1 MQPTQ
6 TQSEALPTTRDPLRA
21 LVRDLRGS
29 APLTREGEVELCK
42 QMTAAHGAMH
52 ATVTG
57 SLAARYHAI
66 AMCEDLVVG
75 RVRIEELLDV
85 ASLRASNDEEL
96 RGWIRRHRRRLET
109 ACASSA
115 VVKQL
120 RAMPLHPAGVDRL
133 AERLCDD
140 ARKARRLH
148 DELERCASA
157 LDGYAPEEGR
167 PLDDH
172 VALVISRRCGL
183 APFEVGELVARLLVA
198 KRRLGALE
206 RQAEI
211 PTRELIHLGHAIE
224 SARTARENARHELV
238 RSNLR
243 LVMSI
248 ARRYRDRGVPLAD
261 LVQEG
266 NIGLMR
272 AVDKFDHRLGF
283 KFSTYA
289 TWWIRQSVT
298 RALMSQAR
306 TIRVPVHV
314 HDTLSRVLK
323 ARRALARELARE
335 PTHEELAKALE
346 LSTDGLRQILRYFET
361 PLSLDAPLHDDGEA
375 TLGDRVE
382 DPDADDPL
390 APMAE
395 EELEGTTRQALAEL
409 PEREAYVLRR
419 RFGLGCHEAET
430 LEQIGRELDVT
441 RESVRQIQLRALR
454 RLRRRNAF
462 EGFVS

>member
-1 MQPTQ
+1 MQPSRF
-6 TQSEALPTTRDPLRA
+6 QSEALPLSRDPLRA

-42 QMTAAHGAMH
+42 QMTAAHRALH
-52 ATVTG
+52 AALTG
-57 SLAARYHAI
+57 SLAARQHAI
-66 AMCEDLVVG
+66 ALCEDLAVG
-75 RVRIEELLDV
+75 RVRFEDMLDV
-85 ASLRASNDEEL
+85 ASLRASDEEEL
-96 RGWIRRHRRRLET
+96 RSWIRRHRRRLET
-109 ACASSA
+109 ACARGA

-120 RAMPLHPAGVDRL
+120 RALPLLPAGVDRL
-133 AERLCDD
+133 AERVRED
-140 ARKARRLH
+140 ARTARGLH
-148 DELERCASA
+148 DELDRCAAS
-157 LDGYAPEEGR
+157 LDGFAPEEGKH
-167 PLDDH
+167 LDDC
-172 VALVISRRCGL
+172 VALVIARRCGL
-183 APFEVGELVARLLVA
+183 TPYEVGELVHRLLVA
-198 KRRLGALE
+198 KRQLHALE
-206 RQAEI
+206 RASEV
-211 PTRELIHLGHAIE
+211 PARELIHLGHAIE
-224 SARTARENARHELV
+224 SARAARENARHELV

-323 ARRALARELARE
+323 TRRALGRELARE
-335 PTHEELAKALE
+335 PTHEELADALE
-346 LSTDGLRQILRYFET
+346 LTPDALRQVLRYFET
-361 PLSLDAPLHDDGEA
+361 PLSLDAPIHDDGDA
-375 TLGDRVE
+375 TLADRVE
-382 DPDADDPL
+382 DPDADDPI

-395 EELEGTTRQALAEL
+395 EELEGTTRQALAQL

-454 RLRRRNAF
+454 RLRRRNTF
-462 EGFVS
+462 DGFVS

>member
-1 MQPTQ
+1 MHPSRISPET
-6 TQSEALPTTRDPLRA
+6 LPLTRDPLRA

-42 QMTAAHGAMH
+42 QMTRAHGALR

-57 SLAARYHAI
+57 CIAARRHAI
-66 AMCEDLVVG
+66 DLCEALAVG
-75 RVRIEELLDV
+75 RLRFEDVLDLGEDDDHSRRTWV
-85 ASLRASNDEEL
+85 
-96 RGWIRRHRRRLET
+96 RRHRRRLET
-109 ACASSA
+109 ARAVEA

-120 RAMPLHPAGVDRL
+120 RALPLLPAGVDRL
-133 AERLCDD
+133 AEQLCDD
-140 ARKARRLH
+140 AREARKLR
-148 DELERCASA
+148 DELDRCLTA
-157 LDGYAPEEGR
+157 LDGFQPEESGE
-167 PLDDH
+167 LDDH
-172 VALVISRRCGL
+172 VALVVSRRCGL
-183 APFEVGELVARLLVA
+183 APYEVGDLVQRLLTA
-198 KRRLGALE
+198 KMRLRSLE
-206 RQAEI
+206 RAAESSA
-211 PTRELIHLGHAIE
+211 TELIHLGHAIE
-224 SARTARENARHELV
+224 AARSARENARNELV

-306 TIRVPVHV
+306 TIRVPVHM

-323 ARRALARELARE
+323 MRRELARELARE
-335 PTHEELAKALE
+335 PTHDELAKGLE
-346 LSTDGLRQILRYFET
+346 LTPDALRQVLRHFET
-361 PLSLDAPLHDDGEA
+361 PVSLDAPIHDDAET
-375 TLGDRVE
+375 TLADRVE
-382 DPDADDPL
+382 DPNVDDPL
-390 APMAE
+390 APVAV
-395 EELEGTTRQALAEL
+395 EELAGTTRQALAEL

-419 RFGLGCHEAET
+419 RFGLGCREAET

-462 EGFVS
+462 EGFTS

>member
-1 MQPTQ
+1 MQPSQ
-6 TQSEALPTTRDPLRA
+6 VSSETLSLTRDPLRA

-42 QMTAAHGAMH
+42 QMTAAHSALR

-57 SLAARYHAI
+57 SIAARRHAI
-66 AMCEDLVVG
+66 ELCEELAVG
-75 RVRIEELLDV
+75 RLRFEDYLDV
-85 ASLRASNDEEL
+85 TSPKASDDDDQRT
-96 RGWIRRHRRRLET
+96 WVRRHRRRLET
-109 ACASSA
+109 ACAHEA

-120 RAMPLHPAGVDRL
+120 RAVPLLPAGVDRL

-140 ARKARRLH
+140 ARTARRLR
-148 DELERCASA
+148 DELDRCVTA
-157 LDGYAPEEGR
+157 LDGFQPDEGEH
-167 PLDDH
+167 LDDH
-172 VALVISRRCGL
+172 VALAVSRRCGL
-183 APFEVGELVARLLVA
+183 APYEVGDLVQRLLTV
-198 KRRLGALE
+198 KTRLHALQCE
-206 RQAEI
+206 AEVSA
-211 PTRELIHLGHAIE
+211 RELIHLGHAIE
-224 SARTARENARHELV
+224 ASRSTRENARNELV

-272 AVDKFDHRLGF
+272 AVDKFDHTLGF

-323 ARRALARELARE
+323 MRRALGRELTRE

-346 LSTDGLRQILRYFET
+346 LSPDALRQILRHFET
-361 PLSLDAPLHDDGEA
+361 PLSLDAPIHDDA
-375 TLGDRVE
+375 DTTLVDRVE
-382 DPDADDPL
+382 DPNADDPL
-390 APMAE
+390 SPVAID
-395 EELEGTTRQALAEL
+395 ELVGTARQALAQL

-419 RFGLGCHEAET
+419 RFGLGCREAET

-454 RLRRRNAF
+454 RLRRRNLF
-462 EGFVS
+462 DGFCS

>member
-1 MQPTQ
+1 MQP
-6 TQSEALPTTRDPLRA
+6 SRVPPESLPLTRDPLRA

-42 QMTAAHGAMH
+42 QMTSAHDALR

-57 SLAARYHAI
+57 CIAGRRHAI
-66 AMCEDLVVG
+66 ELCEEVSLGRLRLEDVLDLG
-75 RVRIEELLDV
+75 D
-85 ASLRASNDEEL
+85 SRASDEPAM
-96 RGWIRRHRRRLET
+96 RTWVRRHRRRLET
-109 ACASSA
+109 ACAHDA

-120 RAMPLHPAGVDRL
+120 RALPLLPAGVDRL

-140 ARKARRLH
+140 ARLARRLF
-148 DELERCASA
+148 DELDRCSSA
-157 LDGYAPEEGR
+157 LDGFTPEDDEH
-167 PLDDH
+167 LDDH
-172 VALVISRRCGL
+172 VALAVSRRCGL
-183 APFEVGELVARLLVA
+183 APYEVSDLVARLVA
-198 KRRLGALE
+198 TKVQLRNLE
-206 RQAEI
+206 AQTELPA
-211 PTRELIHLGHAIE
+211 RELIHLGHAIE
-224 SARTARENARHELV
+224 TSRNARENARNELV

-323 ARRALARELARE
+323 MRRSLNRELGRE
-335 PTHEELAKALE
+335 PTHEELAGALD
-346 LSTDGLRQILRYFET
+346 LAPDALRQLLRHFET
-361 PLSLDAPLHDDGEA
+361 PLSLDAPIHDDSDA
-375 TLGDRVE
+375 TLADRVE
-382 DPDADDPL
+382 DPNADDPL
-390 APMAE
+390 APVAG
-395 EELEGTTRQALAEL
+395 EELEGTARQALAQL

-419 RFGLGCHEAET
+419 RFGLGCREAET

-462 EGFVS
+462 DGFVS